1 MPQLRV
7 IDEAG
12 GNIGVLSLQDAKR
25 EAESRGL
32 DLILI
37 VATANPPVARIISYD
52 KFRYIKEKELKK
64 QRAMNKAPEQK
75 QIQISAREAENDLK
89 TKIGKMEKFIGNGH
103 RIEIVMRL
111 RGREKGMKDYC
122 KGKLEEFMKMIPF
135 PYKVVQSIG
144 FDGKSFTTKI
154 DPTGAS
160 VKTTNTNEEKHI
172 EENKDN

>member
-1 MPQLRV
+1 M

-12 GNIGVLSLQDAKR
+12 GNIGVLSLQDAKS
-25 EAESRGL
+25 EAASRGL

-37 VATANPPVARIISYD
+37 VPTATPPIARIMSFD

-89 TKIGKMEKFIGNGH
+89 TKIGKMAKFIENGH
-103 RIEIVMRL
+103 RIEVAMRL

-135 PYKVVQSIG
+135 PYKTVQTIG

-154 DPTGAS
+154 DPTGA
-160 VKTTNTNEEKHI
+160 KNINTNEEKHI
-172 EENKDN
+172 EENKGN